1 MMAFLFF
8 IGLGLAVTF
17 MVVELAEWFRRNE

>member
-8 IGLGLAVTF
+8 VGLGFAVTF
-17 MVVELAEWFRRNE
+17 MVVELAEWFRRKE

>member
-8 IGLGLAVTF
+8 VGLGIAVTF
-17 MVVELAEWFRRNE
+17 MVIELAEWLRRNE